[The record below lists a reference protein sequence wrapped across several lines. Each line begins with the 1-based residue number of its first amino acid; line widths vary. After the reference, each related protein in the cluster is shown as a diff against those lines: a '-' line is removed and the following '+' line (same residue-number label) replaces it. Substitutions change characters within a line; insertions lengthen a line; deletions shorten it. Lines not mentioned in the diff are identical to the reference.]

1 MICPRDDDVFY
12 GREFHLL
19 DKGERFNLD
28 SHLSGCPKCAERAE
42 QLTRRL
48 HCLKLLPEIEPSPG
62 LADRV
67 LERIHAFDRWRRRV
81 YLICLAGMLLLGATL
96 IVMLMLLAQNKAE
109 HRFLRDLEHQLQ
121 IYRNTHGVYPP
132 ADRPLSE
139 SISIPRDRLDAHGRV
154 LDRWGRPLH
163 YTLPGRHNKQLFDLQ
178 SYGRNGRD
186 DGGEKDDITNW

>member
-81 YLICLAGMLLLGATL
+81 YLICLAGIFLPSFFLAIGPLPFWSWIRQHPVMRSVLKGA
-96 IVMLMLLAQNKAE
+96 
-109 HRFLRDLEHQLQ
+109 
-121 IYRNTHGVYPP
+121 PP
-132 ADRPLSE
+132 
-139 SISIPRDRLDAHGRV
+139 
-154 LDRWGRPLH
+154 
-163 YTLPGRHNKQLFDLQ
+163 T
-178 SYGRNGRD
+178 
-186 DGGEKDDITNW
+186 